1 VIRAIRRLVVTAGLA
16 SLTAALFVGPVG
28 PPGAPPTIDLSGT
41 AMWLQHAT
49 PDAIAIAAVRAA
61 AAALA
66 AHLTFAS
73 VVLTVAGERRWH
85 RAGVHLLVP
94 AATRRMVATMLGL
107 SVVAGATLAG
117 AAERRPEPIVTEPAV
132 CDVDDPNCGTLM
144 LLPPDAAQIQLLVPM
159 PPRFVIGEHV
169 DTETD
174 QIDRSDT
181 WVVKPGEHFW
191 SIARSTRDR
200 AAGSLHDHWL
210 ALIELNRD
218 RLPDPCNPDLVHPGT
233 ELLLP

>member
-1 VIRAIRRLVVTAGLA
+1 
-16 SLTAALFVGPVG
+16 
-28 PPGAPPTIDLSGT
+28 
-41 AMWLQHAT
+41 MW
-49 PDAIAIAAVRAA
+49 ICAAVN
-61 AAALA
+61 
-66 AHLTFAS
+66 
-73 VVLTVAGERRWH
+73 
-85 RAGVHLLVP
+85 
-94 AATRRMVATMLGL
+94 TRRSLNCAIVDLPWSPSDQFRAVHRIRTEPHIHTL
-107 SVVAGATLAG
+107 SDGIWW
-117 AAERRPEPIVTEPAV
+117 PIVTEQTV

-144 LLPPDAAQIQLLVPM
+144 LLPPDTAQIQLLVPM

-218 RLPDPCNPDLVHPGT
+218 RLPDPCNPDLVYPGT